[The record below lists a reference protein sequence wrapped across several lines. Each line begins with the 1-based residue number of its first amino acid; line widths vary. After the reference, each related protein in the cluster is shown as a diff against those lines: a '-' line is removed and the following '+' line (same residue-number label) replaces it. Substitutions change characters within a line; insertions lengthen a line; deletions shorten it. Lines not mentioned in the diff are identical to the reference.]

1 MIRVFTA
8 AALALS
14 LSFAAPAQA
23 ETVPNI
29 AGSWT
34 FTAKLPIECSFGGN
48 AFFEKV
54 GENKFKGE
62 LTANQDCPGLDAPW
76 VVRQSCE
83 ASMLGKQVS
92 VRCTI
97 AEFVNGFESRYY
109 YPDNFTLTA
118 ESSQRMFGAL
128 VSAGDANPA
137 EWIRNET
144 GIS

>member
-1 MIRVFTA
+1 MIRSIA
-8 AALALS
+8 AIALALS
-14 LSFAAPAQA
+14 LSVAAPAQA
-23 ETVPNI
+23 DTVPNI
-29 AGSWT
+29 AGS
-34 FTAKLPIECSFGGN
+34 
-48 AFFEKV
+48 
-54 GENKFKGE
+54 KGE

-92 VRCTI
+92 VRCKI